1 MNRSQKETCSF
12 RPSEVGATCT
22 GFVQVS
28 AGDELALKK
37 AVASVGPIT
46 VCIDASQPSFQLYK
60 GGVYDEQSC
69 NPIVFDH
76 AVLIVGYG
84 VYQGKDYWLV
94 KNRQVFKVLT
104 YRLYHTKRDGS
115 VH

>member
-1 MNRSQKETCSF
+1 M
-12 RPSEVGATCT
+12 
-22 GFVQVS
+22 
-28 AGDELALKK
+28 
-37 AVASVGPIT
+37 GPIT

-104 YRLYHTKRDGS
+104 YIDYIILNVMEVSIDRS
-115 VH
+115 V